1 MGLSIDRN
9 TTPSLVMQEQRAI
22 HSSPGTTGL
31 TKNRATPR
39 VRKSKAA
46 EGNRTLIQSLGSYC
60 VATTPQPQKTTID
73 VFPECIRQIPALQTT
88 STDCRLYTPFWPEV
102 ATSGDTITVSIHQR
116 IETFPTTQSRYIIS
130 GLPACGKTTF
140 GNWLR
145 DERDFTHVDI
155 ESLPNTKTIFEHWK
169 SGRIL
174 QGVQLLPIEIA
185 NQERIVFTW
194 GYPPGT
200 AWRAVISFFHD
211 THGFVPWWFT
221 GPRTAAGEEWIAR
234 EKTVRG
240 LSEQAAIQYFQ
251 GFTAEANLIHSQN
264 SQTIEFYRGNIL
276 KTLNEDRSRMDWE
289 TIASHVGVPPLNHSP
304 DSTSATPI

>member
-1 MGLSIDRN
+1 MS
-9 TTPSLVMQEQRAI
+9 
-22 HSSPGTTGL
+22 
-31 TKNRATPR
+31 
-39 VRKSKAA
+39 
-46 EGNRTLIQSLGSYC
+46 
-60 VATTPQPQKTTID
+60 
-73 VFPECIRQIPALQTT
+73 
-88 STDCRLYTPFWPEV
+88 
-102 ATSGDTITVSIHQR
+102 
-116 IETFPTTQSRYIIS
+116 QSRYIIS

-155 ESLPNTKTIFEHWK
+155 ETLPNRKTIFDHWQ
-169 SGRIL
+169 SGRIPA
-174 QGVQLLPIEIA
+174 GVQLLPFEIA

-200 AWRAVISFFHD
+200 AWRAVISFFRD

-221 GPRTAAGEEWIAR
+221 GPRMVAGEEWIAR
-234 EKTVRG
+234 EKAVHG
-240 LSEQAAIQYFQ
+240 LSEQAAVKHIQ
-251 GFTAEANLIHSQN
+251 GFNAQANLIHSQN

>member
-1 MGLSIDRN
+1 
-9 TTPSLVMQEQRAI
+9 
-22 HSSPGTTGL
+22 
-31 TKNRATPR
+31 
-39 VRKSKAA
+39 
-46 EGNRTLIQSLGSYC
+46 
-60 VATTPQPQKTTID
+60 
-73 VFPECIRQIPALQTT
+73 LQTT
-88 STDCRLYTPFWPEV
+88 STDCRLYTPFWPEVATSGDKWRQV